1 MKDQQLACVIL
12 LLIIGGFVYGAQSFE
27 QRASAQR
34 READTARETMETAQ
48 MSFVSAKRGLDQMK
62 ASTEGLRAFLELWEP
77 HLRATQSAQATE
89 QRVVDLVKQSDIFT
103 ESQRFELMERRGDA
117 VLTGCLRAHI
127 VIKDEYVK
135 TINWL
140 GNLEA
145 SIPTSRLTSCVL
157 RRAESGSDVHLELI
171 VDLPILPSI

>member
-12 LLIIGGFVYGAQSFE
+12 LLIIGGFLYGAQTFQ
-27 QRASAQR
+27 QRAAAQR
-34 READTARETMETAQ
+34 READTAREAMDAAQ
-48 MSFVSAKRGLDQMK
+48 MSFVAAKRGLDQLK
-62 ASTEGLRAFLELWEP
+62 TSTGGLREFLEKWEP
-77 HLRATQSAQATE
+77 FLRSTQSAQATE

-127 VIKDEYVK
+127 VVKDEYVK
-135 TINWL
+135 VINWL
-140 GNLEA
+140 GNLEE

-157 RRAESGSDVHLELI
+157 RRAESGSDVHLELV